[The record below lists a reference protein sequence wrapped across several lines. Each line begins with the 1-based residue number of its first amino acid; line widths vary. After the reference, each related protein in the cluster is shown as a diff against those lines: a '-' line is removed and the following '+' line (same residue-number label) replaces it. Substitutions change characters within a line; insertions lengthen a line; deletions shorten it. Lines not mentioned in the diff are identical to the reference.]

1 MCYNCLVIELK
12 IKSYFIQ
19 NKIPIYVFN
28 KIIAKYKTKC
38 FANNKY
44 KIINYILKNLELNT
58 NIIKE
63 IDLLNFIDN
72 ITNSEQLDK
81 IINSNKT
88 IYVTQ
93 I

>member
-1 MCYNCLVIELK
+1 MCYNCLVLELK

-28 KIIAKYKTKC
+28 KIIAKYDTKC

-44 KIINYILKNLELNT
+44 KIINYILKNLELNS

-72 ITNSEQLDK
+72 ITNTEQLDK
-81 IINSNKT
+81 ITNKNPT
-88 IYVTQ
+88 IYIIQ
-93 I
+93 N

>member
-1 MCYNCLVIELK
+1 MGAESSQGSLCN
-12 IKSYFIQ
+12 FIQ

-28 KIIAKYKTKC
+28 KIIAKYNTKC

-88 IYVTQ
+88 IYITQ